1 VIKPRKGSWYTP
13 TFVAE
18 LSLTGPCIS
27 MVAKNLRVKIA
38 SEDWELEQVH
48 GLNYR
53 TFVEEI
59 PQHSPNDER
68 RLVDRLLAR
77 SVCYVCLDGR
87 RLRGMVVVGSERPFS
102 LDAKI
107 ADLDS
112 YLPSHRSACEVRL
125 LAVER
130 DDRGGTVFAAL
141 MGAVLRHARRHG
153 HDLAVLS
160 GAKRQ
165 LPLYRH
171 MGCVP
176 IGPLVGT
183 AAAPYQGMYLTWE
196 RLSPS
201 LLDEKL
207 GLLEGSEA

>member
-1 VIKPRKGSWYTP
+1 MAAT
-13 TFVAE
+13 
-18 LSLTGPCIS
+18 
-27 MVAKNLRVKIA
+27 NLQVKIA
-38 SEDWELEQVH
+38 SEDWELEQVYS
-48 GLNYR
+48 LTYR

-68 RLVDRLLAR
+68 RLVDRLLAQ
-77 SVCYVCLDGR
+77 SACYVCLDGR
-87 RLRGMVVVGSERPFS
+87 RLRGMVVVCGKRPFS

-107 ADLDS
+107 EDLDS
-112 YLPSHRSACEVRL
+112 YLPPHRSPCEVRL

-130 DDRGGTVFAAL
+130 DDRGGTVYVAL
-141 MGAVLRHARRHG
+141 MGAVLGHARQHG

-165 LPLYRH
+165 LPLYYH

-176 IGPLVGT
+176 IGPPVGT
-183 AAAPYQGMYLTWE
+183 AAAPYQGMYLTWD

-201 LLDEKL
+201 LLNRTP
-207 GLLEGSEA
+207 GLQEGSEA

>member
-1 VIKPRKGSWYTP
+1 
-13 TFVAE
+13 
-18 LSLTGPCIS
+18 
-27 MVAKNLRVKIA
+27 MVAKSLRVKVV
-38 SEDWELEQVH
+38 SEDWELEQVY

-59 PQHSPNDER
+59 PQHSPNEER

-87 RLRGMVVVGSERPFS
+87 RLRGMVAICGERPFS

-107 ADLDS
+107 ENLDA
-112 YLPSHRSACEVRL
+112 YLPPHRSPCEVRL

-130 DDRGGTVFAAL
+130 DDRGGTVFVAL
-141 MGAVLRHARRHG
+141 MGATLRHARRNG
-153 HDLAVLS
+153 YDLAVLS

-165 LPLYRH
+165 LPLYHH

-176 IGPLVGT
+176 IGPLLGT
-183 AAAPYQGMYLTWE
+183 AAAPYQGMYLTWD
-196 RLSPS
+196 RVSPA
-201 LLDEKL
+201 LLHPKL
-207 GLLEGSEA
+207 GILEGSEA

>member
-1 VIKPRKGSWYTP
+1 
-13 TFVAE
+13 
-18 LSLTGPCIS
+18 
-27 MVAKNLRVKIA
+27 MVATNLQVKIA

-48 GLNYR
+48 RLNYR

-59 PQHSPNDER
+59 PQHSSNDER

-77 SVCYVCLDGR
+77 SVCYLCLDGR

-107 ADLDS
+107 EGLDS
-112 YLPSHRSACEVRL
+112 YLPPHRSSCEVRL

-130 DDRGGTVFAAL
+130 NDRGGTVYVAL
-141 MGAVLRHARRHG
+141 MGAVLRHARKHG

-176 IGPLVGT
+176 IGPPIGT
-183 AAAPYQGMYLTWE
+183 AAAPYQGMYLTWD
-196 RLSPS
+196 RVSPT
-201 LLDEKL
+201 LLHQTL
-207 GLLEGSEA
+207 GLLDGSEA

>member
-1 VIKPRKGSWYTP
+1 
-13 TFVAE
+13 
-18 LSLTGPCIS
+18 
-27 MVAKNLRVKIA
+27 MVATNLRVKIA
-38 SEDWELEQVH
+38 SEEWELEQVY
-48 GLNYR
+48 GLTYR

-87 RLRGMVVVGSERPFS
+87 RLRGMVVIGSERPFS
-102 LDAKI
+102 LDAKL
-107 ADLDS
+107 DHLDS
-112 YLPSHRSACEVRL
+112 YLPPHRSPCEVRL

-130 DDRGGTVFAAL
+130 DDRGGTVYVAL
-141 MGAVLRHARRHG
+141 MGAVLRHARKHG
-153 HDLAVLS
+153 YDLAVLS

-165 LPLYRH
+165 LHLYHH

-176 IGPLVGT
+176 IGPPIGT
-183 AAAPYQGMYLTWE
+183 AAAPYQGMYLTWD
-196 RLSPS
+196 RLSPA
-201 LLDEKL
+201 LLHRKL

>member
-1 VIKPRKGSWYTP
+1 
-13 TFVAE
+13 
-18 LSLTGPCIS
+18 
-27 MVAKNLRVKIA
+27 MVATNLRVKIA

-59 PQHSPNDER
+59 PQHSPNEER

-87 RLRGMVVVGSERPFS
+87 RVRGMVVVCAERPFS
-102 LDAKI
+102 LDAKLEN
-107 ADLDS
+107 LDA
-112 YLPSHRSACEVRL
+112 YLPPHRSPCEVRL

-141 MGAVLRHARRHG
+141 MDAVLRHARRHG

-160 GAKRQ
+160 GAERQ
-165 LPLYRH
+165 LHLYHH

-176 IGPLVGT
+176 IGPRVGT
-183 AAAPYQGMYLTWE
+183 AAAPYQGMYLTWD
-196 RLSPS
+196 RLRPS
-201 LLDEKL
+201 LLPKEP
-207 GLLEGSEA
+207 GPMEGSEA

>member
-1 VIKPRKGSWYTP
+1 
-13 TFVAE
+13 
-18 LSLTGPCIS
+18 

-38 SEDWELEQVH
+38 SEDWELEQVY

-59 PQHSPNDER
+59 PQHSSNDER
-68 RLVDRLLAR
+68 RLVDRLLAQ

-87 RLRGMVVVGSERPFS
+87 RLRGMVAISDERPFS

-112 YLPSHRSACEVRL
+112 YLPPHRHPCEIRL

-130 DDRGGTVFAAL
+130 DDRGGTVFIAL
-141 MGAVLRHARRHG
+141 MGALLRHSRRHG
-153 HDLAVLS
+153 YDLAVLS
-160 GAKRQ
+160 GAKSQ
-165 LPLYRH
+165 LHLYH
-171 MGCVP
+171 HIGCMP
-176 IGPLVGT
+176 IGPSIGT
-183 AAAPYQGMYLTWE
+183 ASAPYQGMYLTWD
-196 RLSPS
+196 RVTPS
-201 LLDEKL
+201 LLHRQT

>member
-1 VIKPRKGSWYTP
+1 
-13 TFVAE
+13 
-18 LSLTGPCIS
+18 
-27 MVAKNLRVKIA
+27 MVDKSLRVKIA
-38 SEDWELEQVH
+38 SEDWELEQVY
-48 GLNYR
+48 GLTYR

-59 PQHSPNDER
+59 PQHTPNEER

-102 LDAKI
+102 LDAKLEN
-107 ADLDS
+107 LDS
-112 YLPSHRSACEVRL
+112 YLPPHRSACEVRL

-141 MGAVLRHARRHG
+141 MGEVLRHARRHG

-165 LPLYRH
+165 LHLYHH

-196 RLSPS
+196 RLTPA
-201 LLDEKL
+201 LLNRTP
-207 GLLEGSEA
+207 GLLEGTEA